1 MALLLENVTKRFG
14 DFTAVDQLN
23 LKVEKGSMYG
33 FLGANG
39 AGKTTTF
46 RMILGL
52 LNANEGHITWNDKT
66 ISYATS
72 PEIGYLPEERGLYP
86 KMKVEEQL
94 IFLGELRGMSKAE
107 AKKAIHYWLDRF
119 EVSQNKNKKVEE
131 LSKGNQQKIQV
142 IAALMHDPKLLI
154 LDEPFSGLDP
164 VNVEML
170 KKAIIDF
177 RNNGATILFS
187 SHRMDHVEE
196 LCEQLSII
204 HHGKQI
210 VSGSLRDVK
219 RSFGRQNVRIRSDH
233 DLKALDNVRG
243 VISVAHS
250 VEGAVIPNRR
260 GRSCERF
267 AVSCIESRADPS
279 FRNRRAFLAGHFHR
293 KGGERICVSFGSSL
307 NRHLR
312 QRRKPSLSPL
322 QLLS

>member
-1 MALLLENVTKRFG
+1 MTLKIENVTKRFG
-14 DFTAVDQLN
+14 DFTAVDDLS
-23 LKVEKGSMYG
+23 LTVGEGTMYG

-52 LNANEGHITWNDKT
+52 LNTNEGQITWNGQS

-94 IFLGELRGMSKAE
+94 IFLGQLRGMTKAD
-107 AKKAIHYWLDRF
+107 AKRALSQWLERMEISHYA
-119 EVSQNKNKKVEE
+119 NKKVEE

-142 IAALMHDPKLLI
+142 IASLMHNPRLLI

-170 KKAIIDF
+170 KNAILEF
-177 RNNGATILFS
+177 RNSGATIVFS

-210 VSGSLRDVK
+210 VSGTLRDVK
-219 RSFGRQNVRIRSDH
+219 RSFGKQNVRIHSDH
-233 DLKALDNVRG
+233 DLSLLNTISG
-243 VISVAHS
+243 VNSVQKS
-250 VEGAVIPNRR
+250 VEGAIYQVESEQIAEALLAEALKSGPIRH
-260 GRSCERF
+260 F
-267 AVSCIESRADPS
+267 AIE
-279 FRNRRAFLAGHFHR
+279 
-293 KGGERICVSFGSSL
+293 E
-307 NRHLR
+307 
-312 QRRKPSLSPL
+312 PSL
-322 QLLS
+322 QDIFIEKVGKEHA

>member
-1 MALLLENVTKRFG
+1 MSLLLENVTKRFG
-14 DFTAVDQLN
+14 DFTAVDDLT
-23 LKVEKGSMYG
+23 LSVGKGTMYG

-52 LNANEGHITWNDKT
+52 LNANEGRITWNGKP

-94 IFLGELRGMSKAE
+94 IFLAQLRGMKKPD
-107 AKKAIHYWLDRF
+107 AKVAMNKWLKRMEITHYA
-119 EVSQNKNKKVEE
+119 NKKVEE

-142 IAALMHDPKLLI
+142 VASLMHNPQLLI

-170 KKAIIDF
+170 KEAILEF
-177 RNNGATILFS
+177 RNEGATIVFS

-204 HHGKQI
+204 DKGKQI
-210 VSGSLRDVK
+210 VSGTLRDVK
-219 RSFGRQNVRIRSDH
+219 RSFGKQNERINSDN
-233 DLKALDNVRG
+233 DNSSAF
-243 VISVAHS
+243 ISVW
-250 VEGAVIPNRR
+250 I
-260 GRSCERF
+260 
-267 AVSCIESRADPS
+267 D
-279 FRNRRAFLAGHFHR
+279 
-293 KGGERICVSFGSSL
+293 
-307 NRHLR
+307 
-312 QRRKPSLSPL
+312 
-322 QLLS
+322 